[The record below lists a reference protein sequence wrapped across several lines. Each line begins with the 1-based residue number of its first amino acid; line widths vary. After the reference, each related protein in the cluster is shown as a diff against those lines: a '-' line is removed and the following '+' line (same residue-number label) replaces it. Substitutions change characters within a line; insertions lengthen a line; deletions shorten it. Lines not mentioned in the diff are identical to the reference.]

1 MVVFETI
8 GFAFLVCNINFF
20 LLYLHHIGKEMITSC
35 FSGCKSDFS
44 LWKDAWRGCG
54 WKEEWKAFIRKNEE
68 GDEGQVPF
76 GNVGGQ
82 RRNFLLFSFL
92 EFMM

>member
-1 MVVFETI
+1 MAGMRLERRVE
-8 GFAFLVCNINFF
+8 GF
-20 LLYLHHIGKEMITSC
+20 HPK
-35 FSGCKSDFS
+35 
-44 LWKDAWRGCG
+44 
-54 WKEEWKAFIRKNEE
+54 KNEE